1 MFLQNTR
8 IISNLHHFIHFRE
21 PSENESNP
29 CQRRNR
35 ICLNSRQNFVDI
47 TRDAVMVNDK
57 KISEHGYLT
66 VSELN
71 VDVEMLEIDRHVY
84 YIDLKEDLKL
94 GSKLKIS
101 ING

>member
-1 MFLQNTR
+1 M
-8 IISNLHHFIHFRE
+8 
-21 PSENESNP
+21 
-29 CQRRNR
+29 
-35 ICLNSRQNFVDI
+35 NSRQNFVDI

>member
-1 MFLQNTR
+1 
-8 IISNLHHFIHFRE
+8 
-21 PSENESNP
+21 
-29 CQRRNR
+29 
-35 ICLNSRQNFVDI
+35 
-47 TRDAVMVNDK
+47 MVNDK

-71 VDVEMLEIDRHVY
+71 VDLEMLEINRHVY